1 MNKVIIAKELIAV
14 VKELMAEEKVFDV
27 VTAEEW
33 RVRLN
38 AGIKAPVV
46 GVRKSTLGGPENV
59 ALLPTISLDERKD
72 WPNGILENS
81 RYFHIELSNDGMMEM
96 FGGNVRPAKFL
107 RKTRVRDVDEAIAK
121 LNQYIAYVSAATTGI
136 RTGAKSVVSFT
147 FSELEEALKYHDWTY
162 AMSDDHSVWSSGLQ
176 EEKELDKM
184 IQELVKVDPH
194 RVEQLYNKY
203 GRIGWGT
210 EWRNVSL
217 QRLMKKV

>member
-1 MNKVIIAKELIAV
+1 MNKTAVIRELVAVAKG
-14 VKELMAEEKVFDV
+14 LMAREKVFDV

-46 GVRKSTLGGPENV
+46 SVRKSTLGGPENIT
-59 ALLPTISLDERKD
+59 LLPTVSLDEHKD

-81 RYFHIELSNDGMMEM
+81 RYFRIELLNDGMMEM

-107 RKTRVRDVDEAIAK
+107 RKIHVGSVDEAIAK
-121 LNQYIAYVSAATTGI
+121 LNQYIAYVSAATMGV
-136 RTGAKSVVSFT
+136 RTSARSVVSFT
-147 FSELEEALKYHDWTY
+147 FFELEEALKYHDWTY

-184 IQELVKVDPH
+184 VQELVKVDPH
-194 RVEQLYNKY
+194 RVEQLHNKY

-210 EWRNVSL
+210 RWKNVHYG
-217 QRLMKKV
+217 V